1 MGWIGQ
7 ERGKPH
13 LHPLL
18 IISIFV
24 VAFLEIHPFQDGN
37 GRLSRSLTALLLI
50 QSGYACVPYSS
61 LEVFMQASDS
71 TAAGEQHVSS

>member
-1 MGWIGQ
+1 VGWVGQ

-37 GRLSRSLTALLLI
+37 GRLSRSPRSEL
-50 QSGYACVPYSS
+50 VK
-61 LEVFMQASDS
+61 
-71 TAAGEQHVSS
+71 GEHESV